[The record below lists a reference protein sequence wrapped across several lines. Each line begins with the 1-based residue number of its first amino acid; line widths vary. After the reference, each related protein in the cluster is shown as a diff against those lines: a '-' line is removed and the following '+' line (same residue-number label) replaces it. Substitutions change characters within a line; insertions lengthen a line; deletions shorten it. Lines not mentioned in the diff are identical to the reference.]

1 MHSQA
6 KFKCIVNLSID
17 GRAKVFDYNQ
27 SMYDKEDDKYYF
39 IVHDEVEFRNANAKI
54 EIETEIGYDLK
65 DITKTTN
72 IVKINVKDRM
82 IIVNL
87 STADGD
93 TDWESIF
100 PYDKNVV

>member
-1 MHSQA
+1 MYCE
-6 KFKCIVNLSID
+6 FTID

-54 EIETEIGYDLK
+54 EIETEIGYNLR
-65 DITKTTN
+65 DITNTTN

-87 STADGD
+87 STDDGD

-100 PYDKNVV
+100 PDEDGII